1 MQIASH
7 RIFRL
12 NLVRVRLSHIFRAI
26 ASVLAVVLLGNSVAF
41 AAGAPK
47 VKTAMDPA
55 MLKQTLTTRGIG
67 KGVKVKELDGTIVV
81 GTLTGIQ
88 DGNFQVAPKSATQSI
103 TIQDANVASIHNSGL
118 STGAKIGIGI
128 GIGVGGLLAFML
140 IDLASHP
147 GI

>member
-7 RIFRL
+7 RVFRL

-41 AAGAPK
+41 AAGAPTGK
-47 VKTAMDPA
+47 AAIDPA

-67 KGVKVKELDGTIVV
+67 KGIKVKELDDTTVV
-81 GTLTGIQ
+81 GTLIAIQ
-88 DGNFQVAPKSATQSI
+88 DDSFQITPNHAVQPV
-103 TIQDANVASIHNSGL
+103 TIQDANVKSIHNSGL

-128 GIGVGGLLAFML
+128 GIGAGALLAFML
-140 IDLASHP
+140 IDVAAHP
-147 GI
+147 L